1 MESKGM
7 SLNVVLTI
15 VFVVLRLCEVITWS
29 WVWVFSPLWI
39 SWSIVII
46 LLVTLAIFFPE
57 AFRNWWRKL

>member
-39 SWSIVII
+39 SWSITILFVIVFA
-46 LLVTLAIFFPE
+46 LFFPE
-57 AFRNWWRKL
+57 AFRKWWKKL

>member
-1 MESKGM
+1 M

-39 SWSIVII
+39 SWSIRILFVIVFA
-46 LLVTLAIFFPE
+46 LFFPE
-57 AFRNWWRKL
+57 AFRKWWKKL